1 MSLTFKDY
9 LINESVDT
17 QEAATQLGLELSQS
31 AMGKQY
37 SRDGARLSV
46 MEDSQWAPRRHS
58 VTDFVVPESAR
69 GKGVGKQ
76 LLADVLSLYN
86 PAEISAACSSE
97 ASVALF
103 YGNGFRPFNN
113 PTATLKDA
121 FARMVEYSSVTM
133 VIP

>member
-9 LINESVDT
+9 LMNESVDT
-17 QEAATQLGLELSQS
+17 QELATRLGLVVSHDAL
-31 AMGKQY
+31 GKQY

-46 MEDSQWAPRRHS
+46 MEDSKWAPRRHS

-76 LLADVLSLYN
+76 LLTDVLSLYN
-86 PAEISAACSSE
+86 PSEISAAASSE

-103 YGNGFRPFNN
+103 YGNGFRPINS
-113 PTATLKDA
+113 PTATLKETLSI
-121 FARMVEYSSVTM
+121 MTEYSSVTM